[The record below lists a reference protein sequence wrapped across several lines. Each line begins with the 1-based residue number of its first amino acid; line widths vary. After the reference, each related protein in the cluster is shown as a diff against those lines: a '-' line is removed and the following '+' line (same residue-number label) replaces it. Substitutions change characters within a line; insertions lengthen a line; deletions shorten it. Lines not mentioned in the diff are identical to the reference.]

1 LCYHNTMAYLTFKHI
16 GEFWR
21 KTASVKLRKKKTI
34 NLFGYK
40 KTVSQERYVK
50 KGKVIII
57 QGGTGTGKTRELEK
71 FFRKAEQVFHENGV
85 YISVAESIENWYKR
99 VGLSKEELKGLRQF
113 EKNQLMIEKL
123 KGKIVF
129 LDDIDQV
136 KNSKVKLEEVKWIIR
151 VAKRIIFT
159 CKDANRIHDAI
170 RQEIYN
176 KLKLKQWATMKDFIV
191 DLGNNEVEVKDIG
204 MVVAIIMIVFAAITW
219 GMSEALLGALAL
231 RYISREGNKN

>member
-1 LCYHNTMAYLTFKHI
+1 MAFLTFKHR
-16 GEFWR
+16 GAFWR
-21 KTASVKLRKKKTI
+21 KTSAVAVRKIKTI
-34 NLFGYK
+34 NILGYK
-40 KTVSQERYVK
+40 KTISQERYVK

-99 VGLSKEELKGLRQF
+99 VGLTNEELKGKRQF

-129 LDDIDQV
+129 MDDIDQV

-151 VAKRIIFT
+151 VAKRIICT

-176 KLKLKQWATMKDFIV
+176 KLKLKQWETMKDFII

-204 MVVAIIMIVFAAITW
+204 MVVAILMIVFAAITW
-219 GMSEALLGALAL
+219 GISEALIGALAL